1 MEDLQ
6 LEYDFEQ
13 TMLSPCRAAQDLGYY
28 PGWFLGALERKGAVP
43 YAKELVVSGEFQS
56 GLKRLRDLNRL
67 DLSIEHL
74 VAEVPRFRTLFTEE
88 EREAARWRLEQV
100 RREG

>member
-1 MEDLQ
+1 MEDRQ

-13 TMLSPCRAAQDLGYY
+13 TMRAACEESAGLGYY
-28 PGWFLGALERKGAVP
+28 PARFLQALERKGAVP
-43 YAKELVVSGEFQS
+43 YAKELVSTGDLQS
-56 GLKRLRDLNRL
+56 GLKQLRKRNRL

-74 VAEVPRFRTLFTEE
+74 VAEVPRFRPLFTDE

-100 RREG
+100 RREA

>member
-1 MEDLQ
+1 MEDRR

-13 TMLSPCRAAQDLGYY
+13 TMLSSCREAQGPGHY
-28 PGWFLGALERKGAVP
+28 PGWFPGALERKGAVP

-56 GLKRLRDLNRL
+56 GLKRLRDLKRL

-74 VAEVPRFRTLFTEE
+74 VAEVARFRSLFTEE

-100 RREG
+100 RREA